1 MYQVIGFILFVVFSL
16 ASHAEDESENAVNLL
31 SRELYNKSAYIPSQ
45 CYTKTTD
52 SNGDVHNPCY
62 SCHVKPQRPNYIDD
76 SDLQLNYSFPGDAL
90 INPWSNLFKD
100 RTVAV
105 GAITDEAIIE
115 YIRVSNYISKTGEP
129 EAAATTSIVL
139 AERLNNLPAE
149 WDYDGDG
156 QWDGYTPDAWFNFD
170 GDGFDRDPEGG
181 YSGWRVFSYYP
192 FLGTFWPTNG
202 STDDVLIRLAESFR
216 TDNDGLF
223 NLDVYKV
230 NLAVVEAV
238 LKEKD
243 ILIDPVSEK
252 ELGGVDIDKDG
263 EIGIAT
269 QVTYEWAP
277 LKKQFM
283 SYVGLAKK
291 LQKDGELHLA
301 AGLYPEGTEFLH
313 SVRYIDVD
321 DEGRNRL
328 SARMKELRYAK
339 KTKWL
344 NYSQLRAQADQ
355 EVKEKDAFP
364 DRLRTVLGNSE
375 TGVSN
380 GKGWLYAGYIED
392 AAGELRPQSYE
403 ELVFCVGCHG
413 GIGGNRDGIFSFARK
428 LDSTSDKADWMH
440 WSQHTG
446 RQIAE
451 PLRLDGQPEYA
462 HYLQHNGSGNE
473 FRSNDEIQQ
482 RFFDQDGLLKSDQLD
497 LLHEDM
503 AYLLYA
509 SKERALL
516 LNKAYRVIVQEQSFV
531 EGRDATLLP
540 LDTVHR
546 EVVRDEETGIEEPL
560 KRF

>member
-105 GAITDEAIIE
+105 GAITDDAIIE
-115 YIRVSNYISKTGEP
+115 YIRASNYISKTGEP

-181 YSGWRVFSYYP
+181 YTGWRAFSYYP

-451 PLRLDGQPEYA
+451 PLRIDGQPEYA

-473 FRSNDEIQQ
+473 FRSNDEIQR

-546 EVVRDEETGIEEPL
+546 EVMQDEETGIDSLL